1 VRGSGGAPRAA
12 STRSGRD
19 GVSGFLPLLPLRV
32 AFSVGRVSFY
42 VGRVGAA
49 ARVTGPRLPLR
60 ETQLGRCLLFFF
72 LLLLFTWRCSPPVS
86 SVINHRAKAMVDL
99 GLNGSTACLTA
110 YT

>member
-72 LLLLFTWRCSPPVS
+72 SSAFVYLALLS
-86 SVINHRAKAMVDL
+86 SRIVGHQSSCQ
-99 GLNGSTACLTA
+99 GYG
-110 YT
+110 